1 MNQKILFNDD
11 ITFNKDRS
19 AWCFSGMVAGQII
32 TIYCHSKRLNNLQ
45 AIDATTQ
52 FDLEESVE
60 RWLAE
65 NELESTEIEIN
76 CDN

>member
-11 ITFNKDRS
+11 ITFNKERS
-19 AWCFSGMVAGQII
+19 AWVFSGMVSGQII
-32 TIYCHSKRLNNLQ
+32 TIYFHSRRLNNLQ

-60 RWLAE
+60 LWLAE
-65 NELESTEIEIN
+65 NELESTEIDIN
-76 CDN
+76 YVT

>member
-11 ITFNKDRS
+11 ITFNKARS
-19 AWCFSGMVAGQII
+19 AWYFTGIVSGQII
-32 TIYCHSKRLNNLQ
+32 TIYFHSKRLNKLQ
-45 AIDATTQ
+45 AIEATTQ

-60 RWLAE
+60 LWLAE
-65 NELESTEIEIN
+65 NELEGTEIVID